1 MTSNEEVLPLV
12 DTEAKY
18 PKGIGHE
25 GLQLRRD
32 ALPSPPSPFDVESS
46 AASRVRERQQ
56 HHRVVGR
63 PSRGL
68 HVAKPVPFEPI
79 TDPFAFVCD
88 IARRPKFGHQY
99 VLCPERSRKRGDRRI
114 GLSVGPHWS
123 GVVYTMSMIGMITL
137 FVANYLIGPDVAQWC
152 QPVIYGCSML
162 TLVFL
167 LATAVADPGIGER
180 PAWVPHDY

>member
-1 MTSNEEVLPLV
+1 MTSNEEEVLPLV
-12 DTEAKY
+12 DNEAQQDKW
-18 PKGIGHE
+18 IGHE
-25 GLQLRRD
+25 GFQLRRD
-32 ALPSPPSPFDVESS
+32 ELPSSPPPFDIESP
-46 AASRVRERQQ
+46 AASRVRERQ
-56 HHRVVGR
+56 HRVVAR

-68 HVAKPVPFEPI
+68 HMAKPTPFEPI
-79 TDPFAFVCD
+79 SDPFAFVCD

-99 VLCPERSRKRGDRRI
+99 VLCPERSRKRGDRRV

-137 FVANYLIGPDVAQWC
+137 FLANYLIGPNVAPWC
-152 QPVIYGCSML
+152 RPVIVACSML

-180 PAWVPHDY
+180 QPWVVEV